1 MNESFELHPGAS
13 KDITEIWQFIAEDN
27 PVAATRF
34 REDILHFIRKL
45 VTFPTR
51 VIGAPISPRG
61 RSGFR
66 RSAIILSLTR
76 LMRSL
81 SLSSP

>member
-34 REDILHFIRKL
+34 REDILH
-45 VTFPTR
+45 
-51 VIGAPISPRG
+51 VI
-61 RSGFR
+61 